1 MADLLGGLDREGI
14 LRVSGRLVYL
24 MRPSGS
30 GKDSLI
36 DAARDALA
44 QLDCV
49 VARRVITRSA
59 ESVGEAAQGLTPL
72 AFAELAREGG
82 FALSWRANGL
92 DYGIPVQIDQWLAQ
106 GLHVLVNGSRAHL
119 SLAKE
124 RYPQLLPILLSVDPD
139 VLRERLHRR
148 GRESREEIEARLA
161 RNTLFAGGAV
171 EDESGGIFLL
181 DNSAELSTTLA
192 RLLALLGNEGIV
204 EKPRSA

>member
-24 MRPSGS
+24 MGPSGS

-92 DYGIPVQIDQWLAQ
+92 DYGIPVPGADRSVAGARAACAGQRFQSSFASSERALSAVAAHSVV
-106 GLHVLVNGSRAHL
+106 GGSRCPA
-119 SLAKE
+119 
-124 RYPQLLPILLSVDPD
+124 
-139 VLRERLHRR
+139 
-148 GRESREEIEARLA
+148 
-161 RNTLFAGGAV
+161 
-171 EDESGGIFLL
+171 
-181 DNSAELSTTLA
+181 
-192 RLLALLGNEGIV
+192 
-204 EKPRSA
+204 

>member
-1 MADLLGGLDREGI
+1 M
-14 LRVSGRLVYL
+14 RVSGRLVYL
-24 MRPSGS
+24 MGPSGS

-59 ESVGEAAQGLTPL
+59 ESVGEAALGLTPQ

-82 FALSWRANGL
+82 FALSWHANGL

-106 GLHVLVNGSRAHL
+106 GLHVLVNGSRGHL
-119 SLAKE
+119 PLVKE
-124 RYPQLLPILLSVDPD
+124 RYPQLLPILLTVNTD
-139 VLRERLHRR
+139 VLRERLQRR
-148 GRESREEIEARLA
+148 GRESSEEIETRLA
-161 RNTLFAGGAV
+161 RNALFARGTA
-171 EDESGGIFLL
+171 ENESGGIFLL